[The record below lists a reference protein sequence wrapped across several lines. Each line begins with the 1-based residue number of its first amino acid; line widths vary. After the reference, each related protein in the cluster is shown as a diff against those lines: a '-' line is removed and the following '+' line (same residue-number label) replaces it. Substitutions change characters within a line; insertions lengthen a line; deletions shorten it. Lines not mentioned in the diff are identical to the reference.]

1 MNTQQNKAL
10 HKLFQKVRLT
20 ITKLGRE
27 DDTTFR
33 FKDLLKIVYVIGNI
47 NWFH

>member
-1 MNTQQNKAL
+1 MNAQQNISL
-10 HKLFQKVRLT
+10 HELIQKVRLT
-20 ITKLGRE
+20 VTKLGRE
-27 DDTTFR
+27 DNTTFR

>member
-1 MNTQQNKAL
+1 MNAQQNIAL

-27 DDTTFR
+27 DNTTFR
-33 FKDLLKIVYVIGNI
+33 FKDLPEIVYVIGNI

>member
-10 HKLFQKVRLT
+10 YELFQKVRLT
-20 ITKLGRE
+20 VTKLGRE